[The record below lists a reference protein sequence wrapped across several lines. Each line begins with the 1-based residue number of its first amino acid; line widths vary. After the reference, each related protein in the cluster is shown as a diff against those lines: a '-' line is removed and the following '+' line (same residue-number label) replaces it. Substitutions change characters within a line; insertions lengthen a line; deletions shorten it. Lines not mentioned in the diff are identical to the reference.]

1 MQTKFARYK
10 LSTYLCS
17 RTTNK
22 HKTTIM
28 KRFISYAALA
38 LLTAMT
44 AMSLTAC
51 GSDDDE
57 DNGGSKYAK
66 ELTGKWLV
74 THSRSK
80 TTDKWMESHS
90 WKNTYTFNADGKVVG
105 YMDEEKNLEG
115 TYTLNGDKISI
126 DISYGNAK
134 TWELK
139 ILSMKDGEAELA
151 LYKDGSTT
159 PAAYYRLAHY
169 ARTAE
174 EARQWLIGLWQ
185 LSGNGFKDWDSDY
198 KNVEEYYQ
206 EFCEDGKLYSVYKI
220 KNNATGKWTPY
231 RGQYVRI
238 QYIAQLYYEIFS
250 NTSDPSNG
258 FIDTYIPSPD
268 PIHDAYRDLTKTS
281 FIYDGYCYIR
291 PEKEVKY
298 TTIEYPQD

>member
-17 RTTNK
+17 RTINK

-28 KRFISYAALA
+28 KRFLSLAAYA
-38 LLTAMT
+38 LLTATMT
-44 AMSLTAC
+44 FSLAAC
-51 GSDDDE
+51 GGSDDDE

-134 TWELK
+134 RYFNFAKKEL
-139 ILSMKDGEAELA
+139 
-151 LYKDGSTT
+151 
-159 PAAYYRLAHY
+159 
-169 ARTAE
+169 
-174 EARQWLIGLWQ
+174 
-185 LSGNGFKDWDSDY
+185 
-198 KNVEEYYQ
+198 
-206 EFCEDGKLYSVYKI
+206 
-220 KNNATGKWTPY
+220 
-231 RGQYVRI
+231 
-238 QYIAQLYYEIFS
+238 
-250 NTSDPSNG
+250 
-258 FIDTYIPSPD
+258 
-268 PIHDAYRDLTKTS
+268 
-281 FIYDGYCYIR
+281 
-291 PEKEVKY
+291 
-298 TTIEYPQD
+298 